1 MTDYD
6 NEYYRCLNKEKLIKN
21 RLNMRSENI
30 KNSLSNTDLDNQIKN
45 TIEEFGNMI
54 KNLKNFTQEGAI
66 SNQELK
72 RRTDNIKEFDDIFLQ
87 FKKQTEIN
95 QIKLNVKKISKK
107 NLEFFSYN
115 KTHQS
120 KYFSNKSISFNR

>member
-72 RRTDNIKEFDDIFLQ
+72 
-87 FKKQTEIN
+87 
-95 QIKLNVKKISKK
+95 
-107 NLEFFSYN
+107 
-115 KTHQS
+115 
-120 KYFSNKSISFNR
+120 